1 MKNNDE
7 CLELKNIKYKTMLM
21 NNIQPVKQ
29 PQITNI
35 ESFLEKEKNINKK
48 QHWSKLSKLSKKNK
62 LLDYCDVYSE
72 KQSLNEDEKQQLKT
86 FLLKSLDRKKLQR
99 VKDVIYDTE
108 TQTIINIPTLTL
120 NKQTNR
126 YTLKNLDKKVSTL
139 KSLAPRKS
147 KYKKKDKDKG
157 KGKKSAMDDK
167 KDKDKG
173 KDKNKDKGKDKGK
186 NKDKDKGKDKNKNKG
201 KNKSKGKTKDKIKDK
216 ATHTNKPVTET
227 VYNN

>member
-21 NNIQPVKQ
+21 NNIQPTKE

-62 LLDYCDVYSE
+62 LLDFC
-72 KQSLNEDEKQQLKT
+72 QSYATKNKLSDDETQQLKT

-99 VKDVIYDTE
+99 VKDVIYDVE

-126 YTLKNLDKKVSTL
+126 YTLKNLEKKVSTL
-139 KSLAPRKS
+139 KSLAPRKP
-147 KYKKKDKDKG
+147 KHKNKEKKKRNKKDKDG
-157 KGKKSAMDDK
+157 K
-167 KDKDKG
+167 KDKDSK
-173 KDKNKDKGKDKGK
+173 
-186 NKDKDKGKDKNKNKG
+186 KDKDGKKEKLVKKTNDNKKENV
-201 KNKSKGKTKDKIKDK
+201 SKTKTKK
-216 ATHTNKPVTET
+216 KPTKND
-227 VYNN
+227 NN

>member
-21 NNIQPVKQ
+21 NNIQPTKQ

-62 LLDYCDVYSE
+62 LIAYCDMYSE
-72 KQSLNEDEKQQLKT
+72 KHKLTENEKQQLKT
-86 FLLKSLDRKKLQR
+86 FLLKSLERKKLQR

-108 TQTIINIPTLTL
+108 TQMIINIPTLVL
-120 NKQTNR
+120 NKQTSR

-139 KSLAPRKS
+139 KSLAPRKL
-147 KYKKKDKDKG
+147 KNKKKDKV
-157 KGKKSAMDDK
+157 KKKRSK
-167 KDKDKG
+167 KEQ
-173 KDKNKDKGKDKGK
+173 GK
-186 NKDKDKGKDKNKNKG
+186 NKEGLEMKNEDYREGEPLKKVRR
-201 KNKSKGKTKDKIKDK
+201 KKKK
-216 ATHTNKPVTET
+216 ET
-227 VYNN
+227 TVVS

>member
-21 NNIQPVKQ
+21 NNIQPTKE

-62 LLDYCDVYSE
+62 LLDYCDEYSN
-72 KQSLNEDEKQQLKT
+72 KNKLNTEEKQQLKS
-86 FLLKSLDRKKLQR
+86 FLLKSLERKKLQR
-99 VKDVIYDTE
+99 VKDVIYDIE

-120 NKQTNR
+120 NKQTNK

-139 KSLAPRKS
+139 KSLAPRKP
-147 KYKKKDKDKG
+147 KH
-157 KGKKSAMDDK
+157 
-167 KDKDKG
+167 
-173 KDKNKDKGKDKGK
+173 KNKSK
-186 NKDKDKGKDKNKNKG
+186 NKDKDKEKKKG
-201 KNKSKGKTKDKIKDK
+201 KKSKKIKEDK
-216 ATHTNKPVTET
+216 QTK
-227 VYNN
+227 

>member
-21 NNIQPVKQ
+21 NNIQPTKE

-62 LLDYCDVYSE
+62 LLDFC
-72 KQSLNEDEKQQLKT
+72 QSYATKNKLNDDETQQLKT
-86 FLLKSLDRKKLQR
+86 FLLKSLERKKLQR
-99 VKDVIYDTE
+99 VKDVIYDVE

-126 YTLKNLDKKVSTL
+126 YTLKNLEKKVSTL
-139 KSLAPRKS
+139 KSLAPRKP
-147 KYKKKDKDKG
+147 KHKNKEKKKRNKKEKDGKKEKKDKDV
-157 KGKKSAMDDK
+157 KKEK
-167 KDKDKG
+167 VVR
-173 KDKNKDKGKDKGK
+173 N
-186 NKDKDKGKDKNKNKG
+186 
-201 KNKSKGKTKDKIKDK
+201 TKDI
-216 ATHTNKPVTET
+216 NKEKVSKHKKKTT
-227 VYNN
+227 KTDNN

>member
-21 NNIQPVKQ
+21 NNIQPTKE

-62 LLDYCDVYSE
+62 LLDFC
-72 KQSLNEDEKQQLKT
+72 QSYATKNKLNDDETQQLKT
-86 FLLKSLDRKKLQR
+86 FLLKSLERKKLQR
-99 VKDVIYDTE
+99 VKDVIYDVE

-126 YTLKNLDKKVSTL
+126 YTLKNLEKKVSTL
-139 KSLAPRKS
+139 KSLAPRKP
-147 KYKKKDKDKG
+147 KHKNKEKKKRNKKEKDGKKEKKDKD
-157 KGKKSAMDDK
+157 GKKEK
-167 KDKDKG
+167 VVR
-173 KDKNKDKGKDKGK
+173 N
-186 NKDKDKGKDKNKNKG
+186 
-201 KNKSKGKTKDKIKDK
+201 TKDI
-216 ATHTNKPVTET
+216 NKEKVSKPKKKTT
-227 VYNN
+227 KTDNN

>member
-21 NNIQPVKQ
+21 NNIQPTKE

-62 LLDYCDVYSE
+62 LLDFC
-72 KQSLNEDEKQQLKT
+72 QSYATKNKLNDDETQQLKT
-86 FLLKSLDRKKLQR
+86 FLLKSLERKKLQR
-99 VKDVIYDTE
+99 VKDVIYDVE

-126 YTLKNLDKKVSTL
+126 YTLKNLEKKVSTL
-139 KSLAPRKS
+139 KSLAPRKP
-147 KYKKKDKDKG
+147 KHKNKEKKKRNKKEKDGKKEKKDKD
-157 KGKKSAMDDK
+157 GKKEK
-167 KDKDKG
+167 VVR
-173 KDKNKDKGKDKGK
+173 N
-186 NKDKDKGKDKNKNKG
+186 
-201 KNKSKGKTKDKIKDK
+201 TKDI
-216 ATHTNKPVTET
+216 NKEKVSKHKKKTT
-227 VYNN
+227 KTDNN

>member
-21 NNIQPVKQ
+21 NNIQPTKE

-62 LLDYCDVYSE
+62 LLDFC
-72 KQSLNEDEKQQLKT
+72 QSYATKNKLNDDETQQLKT

-99 VKDVIYDTE
+99 VKDVIYDVE

-126 YTLKNLDKKVSTL
+126 YTLKNLEKKVSTL
-139 KSLAPRKS
+139 KSLAPRKP
-147 KYKKKDKDKG
+147 KHKNKEKKKRNKKDKDG
-157 KGKKSAMDDK
+157 K
-167 KDKDKG
+167 KDKDSK
-173 KDKNKDKGKDKGK
+173 
-186 NKDKDKGKDKNKNKG
+186 KDKDGKKEKLVKKTNDNKKENV
-201 KNKSKGKTKDKIKDK
+201 SKTKTKK
-216 ATHTNKPVTET
+216 KPTKND
-227 VYNN
+227 NN

>member
-21 NNIQPVKQ
+21 NNIQPTKE

-62 LLDYCDVYSE
+62 LLDFC
-72 KQSLNEDEKQQLKT
+72 QSYATKNKLNDDETQQLKT
-86 FLLKSLDRKKLQR
+86 FLLKSLERKKLQR
-99 VKDVIYDTE
+99 VKDVIYDVE

-126 YTLKNLDKKVSTL
+126 YTLKNLEKKVSTL
-139 KSLAPRKS
+139 KSLAPRKP
-147 KYKKKDKDKG
+147 KHKNKEKKKRNKKEKDGKKEKKDKD
-157 KGKKSAMDDK
+157 GKKEK
-167 KDKDKG
+167 VVK
-173 KDKNKDKGKDKGK
+173 
-186 NKDKDKGKDKNKNKG
+186 
-201 KNKSKGKTKDKIKDK
+201 KTKDN
-216 ATHTNKPVTET
+216 NKEKVSKPKKKTT
-227 VYNN
+227 KTDNN

>member
-21 NNIQPVKQ
+21 NNIQPTKE

-62 LLDYCDVYSE
+62 LLDFC
-72 KQSLNEDEKQQLKT
+72 QSYATKNKLNDDETQQLKT
-86 FLLKSLDRKKLQR
+86 FLLKSLERKKLQR
-99 VKDVIYDTE
+99 VKDVIYDVE

-126 YTLKNLDKKVSTL
+126 YTLKNLEKKVSTL
-139 KSLAPRKS
+139 KSLAPRKP
-147 KYKKKDKDKG
+147 KHKNKEKKKRNKKEKDGKKEKKDKD
-157 KGKKSAMDDK
+157 GKKEK
-167 KDKDKG
+167 VVK
-173 KDKNKDKGKDKGK
+173 
-186 NKDKDKGKDKNKNKG
+186 
-201 KNKSKGKTKDKIKDK
+201 KTKDI
-216 ATHTNKPVTET
+216 NKEKVSKPKKKTT
-227 VYNN
+227 KTDNN

>member
-21 NNIQPVKQ
+21 NNIQPTKE

-62 LLDYCDVYSE
+62 LLDFC
-72 KQSLNEDEKQQLKT
+72 QSYATKNKLNDDETQQLKT
-86 FLLKSLDRKKLQR
+86 FLLKSLERKKLQR
-99 VKDVIYDTE
+99 VKDVIYDVE

-126 YTLKNLDKKVSTL
+126 YTLKNLEKKVSTL
-139 KSLAPRKS
+139 KSLAPRKP
-147 KYKKKDKDKG
+147 KHKNKEKKKRNKKEKDGKNEKKDKD
-157 KGKKSAMDDK
+157 GKKEK
-167 KDKDKG
+167 VVR
-173 KDKNKDKGKDKGK
+173 N
-186 NKDKDKGKDKNKNKG
+186 
-201 KNKSKGKTKDKIKDK
+201 TKDI
-216 ATHTNKPVTET
+216 NKEKVSKPKKKTT
-227 VYNN
+227 KTDNN

>member
-21 NNIQPVKQ
+21 NNIQPTKQ

-62 LLDYCDVYSE
+62 LIEYCDMYSE
-72 KQSLNEDEKQQLKT
+72 KHKLTENEKQQLKT
-86 FLLKSLDRKKLQR
+86 FLLKSLERKKLQR

-108 TQTIINIPTLTL
+108 TQMIINIPTLVL
-120 NKQTNR
+120 NKQTSR

-139 KSLAPRKS
+139 KSLAPRKL
-147 KYKKKDKDKG
+147 KNKKKDKV
-157 KGKKSAMDDK
+157 KKKRSK
-167 KDKDKG
+167 KEKEKE
-173 KDKNKDKGKDKGK
+173 NEQGK
-186 NKDKDKGKDKNKNKG
+186 NKEGLEMKNEDYREGEPLKKVRR
-201 KNKSKGKTKDKIKDK
+201 KK
-216 ATHTNKPVTET
+216 KPPSSVK
-227 VYNN
+227 VDN